1 MAAKARNLELNKNIL
16 DLATR
21 LESAEKR
28 VKELE
33 GIDSF

>member
-1 MAAKARNLELNKNIL
+1 MATKARNLELNKNIL
-16 DLATR
+16 ELATR

-33 GIDSF
+33 GMDKF

>member
-1 MAAKARNLELNKNIL
+1 MFQNQNKNIL
-16 DLATR
+16 ELATR

-33 GIDSF
+33 GMDKF

>member
-1 MAAKARNLELNKNIL
+1 MAARARNLELNKNIL
-16 DLATR
+16 DLASR

-33 GIDSF
+33 GMDNF

>member
-1 MAAKARNLELNKNIL
+1 MATKARNLELNKNIL

-33 GIDSF
+33 GMNKF

>member
-1 MAAKARNLELNKNIL
+1 MFQNQNKYILE
-16 DLATR
+16 LATR

-33 GIDSF
+33 GIDKF

>member
-1 MAAKARNLELNKNIL
+1 MATKARNLELNKNIL
-16 DLATR
+16 DLANR

-33 GIDSF
+33 GMDKF

>member
-1 MAAKARNLELNKNIL
+1 MAARARNLELNKNIL
-16 DLATR
+16 ELATR

-33 GIDSF
+33 EMDKF